1 MTEEELRTKKLQLEI
16 DELSKSSW
24 RKPAYL
30 TIIISTITVII
41 SVGFGLV
48 QYYKQ
53 VDQENV
59 KIIKRLEEER
69 DHVMLEK
76 HDAEIAK
83 AQYELLIK
91 DTEKAEI
98 QKQLSST
105 NKQLVLEKRQ
115 LLSLKKQLAG
125 IKNLKEAIDQYNQYT
140 ISYAQGVIAS
150 PSGQRKIQEILDLEN
165 PTQKRIEIGI
175 FASNITKQAHSR
187 TMEQIME
194 ELNR

>member
-1 MTEEELRTKKLQLEI
+1 MTEDELRIKKLRLEI
-16 DELSKSSW
+16 DELAKSSW
-24 RKPAYL
+24 KKPAYL
-30 TIIISTITVII
+30 TIIVSAITVII

-53 VDQENV
+53 VDQQNVQTIEKLEKERDNV
-59 KIIKRLEEER
+59 K
-69 DHVMLEK
+69 LEK

-98 QKQLSST
+98 QQQLLVT
-105 NKQLVLEKRQ
+105 NKQLESEKRQ
-115 LLSLKKQLAG
+115 LGSLKKQLAG
-125 IKNLKEAIDQYNQYT
+125 IKNLQEAIDKYNAYT

-150 PSGQRKIQEILDLEN
+150 PSGQRKIQEIADLESSA
-165 PTQKRIEIGI
+165 QKRHEIGL
-175 FASNITKQAHSR
+175 FAFNITKQAHSK
-187 TMEQIME
+187 TMEQIKD